1 MIKEIIIFIYLQT
14 VRLLSFFFRWFPIS
28 QNKIVILATF
38 TENTLYILEEMNRQ
52 NTSASVI
59 LVCTRKIEK
68 AFDKSTVSKK
78 IIVQNLDQTHPKI
91 IYHLMTSSKII
102 VDNYIGFLSAVTFQ
116 AGTECIQIWHA
127 NGAIKKFG
135 LADHSAKL
143 RNSLSQKR
151 FRKVYANFH
160 KIVVGSDAMAD
171 IFHKAFGVD
180 KERVLKTGMPRTDL
194 FFDYD
199 KKNEIYRTLNQRI
212 KIDHRKIILYAPTFR
227 DQELD
232 HFNLHLD
239 LEKMFKHLSNEYIL
253 LIKLHPAILQ
263 HLNLETKYPGFAF
276 DVSGHKKMNDLLLI
290 TDLLITDYSS
300 IPFEYSLLE
309 KPMLFFAYD
318 LDQYTKERGL
328 WGEYSDLVP
337 GPILKTTREII
348 EIIETKAYDFGKIKE
363 FSMKWNQYNN
373 GKASENFVRYITGNE
388 KMSLKIKKTL

>member
-52 NTSASVI
+52 NSSACII

-68 AFDKSTVSKK
+68 AFDKSNVSKK
-78 IIVQNLDQTHPKI
+78 FIVQNLDQTHPKI
-91 IYHLMTSSKII
+91 IYHLMTSSKVI

-143 RNSLSQKR
+143 RSSLSQKR
-151 FRKVYANFH
+151 FRRVYGNFH
-160 KIVVGSDAMAD
+160 KVVVGSDAMAD
-171 IFHKAFGVD
+171 IFHKAFGMD
-180 KERVLKTGMPRTDL
+180 KGRVLKTGMPRTDL
-194 FFDYD
+194 FFDYE
-199 KKNEIYRTLNQRI
+199 KKNEIYRTLDQRI
-212 KIDHRKIILYAPTFR
+212 KINHRKIILYAPTFR

-232 HFNLHLD
+232 HFNLQLD
-239 LEKMFKHLSNEYIL
+239 LEKMFEHLSDEYIL
-253 LIKLHPAILQ
+253 LIKLHPAIQ
-263 HLNLETKYPGFAF
+263 QQLNLETKYPGFAF

-300 IPFEYSLLE
+300 IPFEFSLLE

-337 GPILKTTREII
+337 GPVLKTTREII
-348 EIIETKAYDFGKIKE
+348 EIIETKAYDFSEIKE

-373 GKASENFVRYITGNE
+373 GKASENFVRYITGSE
-388 KMSLKIKKTL
+388 KMSLQIRKTL